1 MARILVGQYSSLLKF
16 GISRR
21 FPSFTASEPAC
32 HLDCE
37 VSISWSQPAAVMR
50 DVLALQ
56 ILTIKSLFLDNTN
69 PRTKVKMSSD
79 KTVQ

>member
-1 MARILVGQYSSLLKF
+1 MIIILL
-16 GISRR
+16 
-21 FPSFTASEPAC
+21 SFTASEPAC

-37 VSISWSQPAAVMR
+37 VSISWFQPAAVMR

-56 ILTIKSLFLDNTN
+56 ILTITSLFLDNTN